1 MPLLDILIHPDRRL
15 RKTAESVSQFT
26 NALKTITDNMFETMY
41 KAHGIGLAATQVN
54 IHQRI
59 VVMDVPERRED
70 DETETPDAPI
80 EVPVPHT
87 KLILINP
94 EILSASEETANWQ
107 EGCLSLP
114 GQFADVERPAKIRY
128 AYYDL
133 GGSRCE
139 GEAEGLL
146 GVCIQHEIDHLNGV
160 LFIDHLSRLKRER
173 LEKKLAKSLLQKERE
188 T

>member
-15 RKTAESVSQFT
+15 RKTAEPVSQFT
-26 NALKTITDNMFETMY
+26 NALKMITDNMFETMY
-41 KAHGIGLAATQVN
+41 EAHGIGLAATQVN

-59 VVMDVPERRED
+59 VVMDVPLRREN

-80 EVPVPHT
+80 PHT

-94 EILSASEETANWQ
+94 EILAASEETASWQ

-114 GQFADVERPAKIRY
+114 GQFTDVERPAKIRY
-128 AYYDL
+128 TYYDL

-173 LEKKLAKSLLQKERE
+173 LEKKLAKSLLQKERD

>member
-15 RKTAESVSQFT
+15 RKTAEPVSQFT
-26 NALKTITDNMFETMY
+26 NALKMITDNMFATMY
-41 KAHGIGLAATQVN
+41 EAHGIGLAATQVN

-59 VVMDVPERRED
+59 VVMD
-70 DETETPDAPI
+70 API
-80 EVPVPHT
+80 PHT
-87 KLILINP
+87 KLVLINP
-94 EILSASEETANWQ
+94 EIIATYEETASWQ

>member
-15 RKTAESVSQFT
+15 RKTAEPVSQFT

-59 VVMDVPERRED
+59 VVMDVPLRREN

-80 EVPVPHT
+80 PHT

-94 EILSASEETANWQ
+94 EIRAASEETASWQ

-114 GQFADVERPAKIRY
+114 GQFTDVERPAKIRY

-173 LEKKLAKSLLQKERE
+173 LEKKLAKSLLQKERD

>member
-15 RKTAESVSQFT
+15 RKTAEPVSQFT

-41 KAHGIGLAATQVN
+41 EAHGIGLAATQVN

-59 VVMDVPERRED
+59 VVMDVPLRREN

-80 EVPVPHT
+80 PHT

-94 EILSASEETANWQ
+94 EILAASEETASWQ

-114 GQFADVERPAKIRY
+114 GQFTDVERPAKIRY

-173 LEKKLAKSLLQKERE
+173 LEKKLAKSLLQKERD

>member
-15 RKTAESVSQFT
+15 RKTAEPVSQFT
-26 NALKTITDNMFETMY
+26 NALKTITDNMFATMY
-41 KAHGIGLAATQVN
+41 EAHGIGL
-54 IHQRI
+54 

-80 EVPVPHT
+80 PHT
-87 KLILINP
+87 KLVLINP
-94 EILSASEETANWQ
+94 EIIATSEETASWQ

-173 LEKKLAKSLLQKERE
+173 LEKKLAKSLLQKERDA
-188 T
+188 

>member
-15 RKTAESVSQFT
+15 RQIAEPISVFDNT
-26 NALKTITDNMFETMY
+26 LKTITENMFATMY
-41 KAHGIGLAATQVN
+41 EANGIGLAATQVN
-54 IHQRI
+54 IHRRI
-59 VVMDVPERRED
+59 VVMDVPETRED
-70 DETETPDAPI
+70 ENAPPPETP
-80 EVPVPHT
+80 VVRT
-87 KLILINP
+87 KLIMINP
-94 EILSASEETANWQ
+94 EIIGFSDEKVFWQ

-128 AYYDL
+128 AYQDI

-139 GEAEGLL
+139 DEAEGLL

-160 LFIDHLSRLKRER
+160 LFIDHLSQLKRTR

-188 T
+188 A

>member
-1 MPLLDILIHPDRRL
+1 MPLLDILIHPDQRL
-15 RKTAESVSQFT
+15 RQTAAPVETFDNRLQ
-26 NALKTITDNMFETMY
+26 TITDNMFATMY
-41 KAHGIGLAATQVN
+41 EAHGIGLAATQVN
-54 IHQRI
+54 IHRRI
-59 VVMDVPERRED
+59 AAMDVPDKREED
-70 DETETPDAPI
+70 KDSDTPPDT
-80 EVPVPHT
+80 PVPHT

-94 EILSASEETANWQ
+94 EIISHSAETAVWQ

-114 GQFADVERPAKIRY
+114 GQFADVKRPKTIRY

-133 GGSRCE
+133 GGARCE

-173 LEKKLAKSLLQKERE
+173 IEKKLAKSQTHKEQNA
-188 T
+188 

>member
-15 RKTAESVSQFT
+15 RKTAEPVSQFT
-26 NALKTITDNMFETMY
+26 NALKTITDNMFATMY
-41 KAHGIGLAATQVN
+41 EAHGIGLAATQVN

-80 EVPVPHT
+80 PHT
-87 KLILINP
+87 KLVLINP
-94 EILSASEETANWQ
+94 EIIATSEETASWQ

-128 AYYDL
+128 AYYD
-133 GGSRCE
+133 
-139 GEAEGLL
+139 L